1 MIEDTLLEAID
12 KMEKAVEHVQ
22 GQFATVRTGRATPAL
37 VEKLMVEYYGA
48 DVPLQQLAGFQV
60 PEPRLLVVK
69 PHDRNA
75 MAAVEKAI
83 RDSDLGI
90 APTNDGVVIRLSFP
104 ALTEERRKEYVKLA
118 KHYAED
124 GRVAVRNI
132 RRDARKHLEAS
143 EKNHEISADELEPP
157 RRRWRRSPTST
168 STRSTRPWLA
178 RSKSCSRCE
187 RRRQQWQTSATNPER
202 SRSPPRV

>member
-1 MIEDTLLEAID
+1 MIEETLLEAID

-22 GQFATVRTGRATPAL
+22 AQFATVRTGRATPAL

-75 MAAVEKAI
+75 MAAIEKAI

-90 APTNDGVVIRLSFP
+90 APNNDGVVIRLNFP
-104 ALTEERRKEYVKLA
+104 ALTEERRREYVKV
-118 KHYAED
+118 HAED

-132 RRDARKHLEAS
+132 RRDARKHLEGA
-143 EKNHEISADELEPP
+143 ERNHEISVDELE
-157 RRRWRRSPTST
+157 RAEKEMEKITHEHVEKIDKA
-168 STRSTRPWLA
+168 LA
-178 RSKSCSRCE
+178 RKE
-187 RRRQQWQTSATNPER
+187 HELLE
-202 SRSPPRV
+202 V

>member
-1 MIEDTLLEAID
+1 MIDETLLEAID

-37 VEKLMVEYYGA
+37 VEKLMVEYYGS

-75 MAAVEKAI
+75 MTAIEKAI

-90 APTNDGVVIRLSFP
+90 APNNDGVVIRLSFP
-104 ALTEERRKEYVKLA
+104 ALTEERRREYVKLA

-132 RRDARKHLEAS
+132 RRDARKHLEVA
-143 EKNHEISADELEPP
+143 ERNHEISSDELDRAEKEMEKI
-157 RRRWRRSPTST
+157 THEHVEKIDKA
-168 STRSTRPWLA
+168 LA
-178 RSKSCSRCE
+178 RKE
-187 RRRQQWQTSATNPER
+187 HELLE
-202 SRSPPRV
+202 V